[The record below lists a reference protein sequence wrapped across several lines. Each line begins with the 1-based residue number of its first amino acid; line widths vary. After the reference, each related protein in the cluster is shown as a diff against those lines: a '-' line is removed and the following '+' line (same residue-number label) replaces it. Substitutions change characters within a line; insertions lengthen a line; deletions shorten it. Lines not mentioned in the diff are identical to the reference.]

1 MPGENTEPK
10 QRGRPFTKGVSGNP
24 AGKPRGTRHRATQLA
39 ERLMSADLEDVTR
52 AVIGMAKAG
61 DMTAAR
67 LILERLVP
75 VRKGRPVPFDL
86 PAMDT
91 AADVSAAIG
100 AVVAAV
106 ADGAL
111 SPEEGQAVAGILEA
125 RRKAIETVDIE
136 ARLAALEAVQ
146 GAGGA

>member
-1 MPGENTEPK
+1 
-10 QRGRPFTKGVSGNP
+10 
-24 AGKPRGTRHRATQLA
+24 
-39 ERLMSADLEDVTR
+39 MSADLEDVTR